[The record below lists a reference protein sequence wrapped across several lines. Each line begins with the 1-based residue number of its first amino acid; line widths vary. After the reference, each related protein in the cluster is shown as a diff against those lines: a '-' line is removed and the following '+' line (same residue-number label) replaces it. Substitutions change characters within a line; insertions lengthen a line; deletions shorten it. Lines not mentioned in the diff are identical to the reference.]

1 MRHAAGS
8 RAPTSAFFQPAPE
21 AERFKHGWYDEFDI
35 EVDADVP
42 GVGWLLLAT
51 DPWNIL
57 LNTAGMLEATGLG
70 DIGDLKEA
78 ICVRHRFRVKC

>member
-8 RAPTSAFFQPAPE
+8 GAPTSVFFQRASE
-21 AERFKHGWYDEFDI
+21 AERFKHGWYDELDI

-57 LNTAGMLEATGLG
+57 LNTAGMLVATGLG